1 MNKLDRKTRAQIL
14 HLLCEGQSI
23 RAVTRLI
30 GCSKNT
36 VAKLLVEAGHACAA
50 YQDKTLRNLNCQRI
64 QMDEIWSFVYAK
76 AANVKDAK
84 AAPDTAGDVWT
95 WTAIDADSK
104 LIVSWLLG
112 ARDMDA
118 ALAFTADLRNR
129 LTNRVQLTSDGH
141 RPYLTAVD
149 AAFGEDVDYAMLVK
163 LYGADPQAEARYS
176 PARCIGAEKKPK
188 IGNPDAKHISTSY
201 VERSNLTMRM
211 HMRRFTRLTNA
222 FSKKVE
228 NHAAAIALHTMYYN
242 FVRIHQT
249 LKVTPAMA
257 AGVTDKLWEVPD
269 IVEMLEQ
276 WELANFKPEY
286 QFVVRQYAIGK
297 GHSVSILW
305 RGGEVDNIFGF
316 DKEADA
322 LEWIRTK
329 SQGWLLDQK
338 RPVKN

>member
-1 MNKLDRKTRAQIL
+1 MVKHKGHIVRLMNKLDRKTRAQIL

-23 RAVTRLI
+23 RAITRLT

-36 VAKLLVEAGHACAA
+36 VAKLLVEAGHACAT
-50 YQDKTLRNLNCQRI
+50 YQDKTLRNLPCKRV

-76 AANVKDAK
+76 NDNVKKAT
-84 AAPDTAGDVWT
+84 AAPATAGDVWT
-95 WTAIDADSK
+95 WTAICADTK
-104 LIVSWLLG
+104 LVVSWLLG
-112 ARDMDA
+112 ARDTEA
-118 ALAFTADLRNR
+118 ALSFVGDLRDR
-129 LTNRVQLTSDGH
+129 LASRVQLTSDGH
-141 RPYLTAVD
+141 KPYLTAVD
-149 AAFGEDVDYAMLVK
+149 AVFGDDVDYAVLLK
-163 LYGADPQAEARYS
+163 IYGANPQAEIRYS
-176 PARCIGAEKKPK
+176 PAKCIGAEKKPK
-188 IGNPDAKHISTSY
+188 IGDPDQKHISTSY

-249 LKVTPAMA
+249 LRVTPAMA
-257 AGVTDKLWEVPD
+257 AGVTDKLWEVTD

-297 GHSVSILW
+297 GHSVSVLW
-305 RGGEVDNIFGF
+305 RGGEVDTIF
-316 DKEADA
+316 
-322 LEWIRTK
+322 
-329 SQGWLLDQK
+329 
-338 RPVKN
+338 